1 MQYNNTHKKVIV
13 AQTRTLKSNIKLF
26 AEQGKNNVVELLKLC
41 LIKVEDKTIA
51 IDIKLLIL
59 NYVSACYPLFAK
71 QKSDK
76 ATTSKINVA
85 FMAMVA

>member
-1 MQYNNTHKKVIV
+1 MQYNHTHKKVIV
-13 AQTRTLKSNIKLF
+13 TQTKALKSNIKLF

-41 LIKVEDKTIA
+41 LLKVEDKTIA

-76 ATTSKINVA
+76 ATSKMNVA